1 MYKFNRV
8 KRGIET
14 FLKTVIS
21 EIRDK
26 WNRDKQGLPVLVFL
40 AWHFK
45 IHPLNQNIFAA
56 GNTTMLKTLL
66 EKNSSKHRSNPRLK
80 NFKI

>member
-1 MYKFNRV
+1 MYEFNRV

-26 WNRDKQGLPVLVFL
+26 WNRDKRGLPV
-40 AWHFK
+40 HETE
-45 IHPLNQNIFAA
+45 IDSR
-56 GNTTMLKTLL
+56 GNS
-66 EKNSSKHRSNPRLK
+66 KNSVKLQW
-80 NFKI
+80 